1 MQGSDEEPKGL
12 SQVEAEK
19 RLLEAGPNQ
28 FVKPYKISFL
38 GIAKEEVVEPMIL
51 LLLVV
56 GVMYTVF
63 GSLQDA
69 LTIFSIIFVL
79 VFVEIWNEY
88 RAKKAIS
95 ALSEMAAP
103 RTRVMRD
110 GTIVEIETEKV
121 VPGDVL
127 IFTEGTRIAADC
139 KLDVAYDIQLDE
151 SVLTGE
157 SLPREREAGN
167 DVYAGTLIVSGEGKG
182 EAYATGKN
190 TRFGKISAMA
200 QMIKPPKTPLQ
211 LAMKALSKTLAY
223 VAIFFSVIIP
233 LIGIL
238 RFGSQDLTRDKDL
251 ILTGLALAFAAIPEE
266 LPIIIT
272 MILGIGSYR
281 LSHKGFLVK
290 KLKAAE
296 VLGDATVI
304 VTDKTGTITENKMQ
318 VAQVYP
324 RREEART
331 LGAAA
336 AALTEMSLSPTD
348 KAVLQKARELGVET
362 SFGSV
367 LRERG
372 FESNRRTKSV
382 LRARNGGFRLSTIGA
397 PEEILGS
404 LISNGSVDE
413 ELREETAKGR
423 RVIAVAEKVVS
434 AEEADLP
441 LSGLEGNWDFIGL
454 VSIEDPPRQGVK
466 ETIEA
471 IRRAGIR
478 TIMVT
483 GDHPQTAV
491 NIAKSVSIPS
501 EKVLTGEEL
510 DELSNEE
517 LQKVAGEVSVF
528 ARTTPENKYR
538 LVNALHA
545 NGEVV
550 AVTGDGVNDTL
561 ALKGADVGIAMG
573 VKGTDAA
580 KEAADV
586 VLTDDNFVTIG
597 QAVFEGRTFFDNL
610 RKGLKYY
617 LAIKV
622 ALISIFLLPLA
633 LGIPLP
639 FAPIQIIVLE
649 LFMDLAASAG
659 FVTEPAEKTIYSRKP
674 RNPKARF
681 PDSRMIID
689 IAVSAA
695 SLFAAV
701 MLAYFY
707 ARWLNLSDAET
718 QTFAFSA
725 WIMGHIILAFVSR
738 SEREPLYVLGPLSN
752 RVMDLWAVLA
762 FSFLLVSVA
771 VPSVGFQLRLSTL
784 TASQLGLIFA
794 FDLLTIVWLEIAK
807 LFMFKPNPKPLNQ
820 PSPC

>member
-1 MQGSDEEPKGL
+1 MEGSGGDLKGL
-12 SQVEAEK
+12 SQVEAER
-19 RLLEAGPNQ
+19 RLKQVGPNQ
-28 FVKPYKISFL
+28 LVKAQKISFL

-56 GVMYTVF
+56 GVLYTAF

-95 ALSEMAAP
+95 ALSELAAP
-103 RTRVMRD
+103 KTRVVRD
-110 GTIVEIETEKV
+110 GTMVEVETEKV
-121 VPGDVL
+121 VPSDL
-127 IFTEGTRIAADC
+127 LLFIQGTRIAADC
-139 KLDVAYDIQLDE
+139 KLNVAYDVQVDE

-157 SLPREREAGN
+157 SLPQEKKVGD

-182 EAYATGKN
+182 EAFATGKN

-211 LAMKALSKTLAY
+211 LAMKSLSKTLAY

-233 LIGIL
+233 VLGIF
-238 RFGSQDLTRDKDL
+238 RFGYQDLNRDKEL

-272 MILGIGSYR
+272 MILGLGSYR
-281 LSHKGFLVK
+281 LSRKGFLVK

-324 RREEART
+324 REEEART
-331 LGAAA
+331 LAAGA

-348 KAVLQKARELGVET
+348 KAILEKAQELGVKT
-362 SFGSV
+362 SFGSIV
-367 LRERG
+367 RERG
-372 FESNRRTKSV
+372 FEANKRTKAV
-382 LRARNGGFRLSTIGA
+382 LRAKNGGFWLSTIGA
-397 PEEILGS
+397 PEEILNSPGNNVP
-404 LISNGSVDE
+404 LDE
-413 ELREETAKGR
+413 ELKEETEKGR
-423 RVIAVAEKVVS
+423 RVIAVAEKTVS
-434 AEEADLP
+434 SKEAGLP
-441 LSGLEGNWDFIGL
+441 FSELEGNWGFVGL

-471 IRRAGIR
+471 IDRAGIR

-483 GDHPQTAV
+483 GDHPQTAAY
-491 NIAKSVSIPS
+491 IAKTVGIPS
-501 EKVLTGEEL
+501 DKVLTGEEL
-510 DELSNEE
+510 QGLSDED
-517 LQKVAGEVSVF
+517 LQKIVKEVSVF
-528 ARTTPENKYR
+528 ARTTPEDKYR
-538 LVNALHA
+538 LVKALHA
-545 NGEVV
+545 NHEVV

-573 VKGTDAA
+573 TKGTDAA

-597 QAVFEGRTFFDNL
+597 HAVFEGRTFFDNL

-617 LAIKV
+617 LAIKA
-622 ALISIFLLPLA
+622 ALISLFVFSLA
-633 LGIPLP
+633 LEYFYPGVPLP

-674 RNPKARF
+674 RDPKARF
-681 PDSRMIID
+681 PDSKMIRDLAI
-689 IAVSAA
+689 SAA

-707 ARWLNLSDAET
+707 AWWQNLPPVEI

-725 WIMGHIILAFVSR
+725 WIMGHIILAFVTR
-738 SEREPLYVLGPLSN
+738 SEKEPLYILGPFSN

-762 FSFLLVSVA
+762 FSFLLIA
-771 VPSVGFQLRLSTL
+771 ITVPSVGAQLRLATL
-784 TASQLGLIFA
+784 TANQLVLIFA
-794 FDLLTIVWLEIAK
+794 FALLTIVWREIAK
-807 LFMFKPNPKPLNQ
+807 LLMFKPNPK
-820 PSPC
+820 